1 MRKTAARKPSPA
13 QLLPVDVPTTAPDL
27 VVTEAVEADWRIDG
41 DRIHSFAQQ
50 IRQDKSL
57 RDMLLANVAMHINQ
71 HRLDKLATGKAATPK
86 GTTKGTGKGA
96 SDKSATPDLFTLYH
110 HTEKIGALKS
120 KILNKLER
128 SFKAV
133 LQTDGFWE
141 EAAIWILSKLN
152 DWEKAQQ
159 IPAECAIAGLLSTQI
174 EPETPTTTWM
184 EARTLSAYAYHAA
197 GQLVAELDL
206 THQPLES
213 LEKLLGIEKQPI
225 QNSPLFQGKNFE
237 KVATGYPII
246 TGAQAL
252 INSQWK
258 DGEYPYWRKLI
269 GDGFIEHQIVRQNPE
284 TTRIELVPGK
294 AAWEIIQQ
302 FGPEAAYIFLIFAA
316 HATDLEKPWEGHI
329 QIKGTDLIK
338 LYGWDKRTDLT
349 LGKKLKRIGSLV
361 ELVCRLSVCIS
372 NIDIGK
378 RRYNIATSAMWLL
391 EELEYAGQLAL
402 TVDSDNPELKTY
414 QPEEPDELVIRV
426 RPGSWTE
433 KFLSEHG
440 HQEREALR
448 QYGYLAKST
457 LQINPYRRRLAAK
470 LAIFLTVMS
479 RIQPNGQ
486 YEVGTLLKALESET
500 ILEEIQENKDKR
512 NKLVDQ
518 WDNAL
523 LTLQQL
529 GWEIKFD
536 PETYPEKIRPA
547 WSLTEGAPTHSHIR
561 PPNWLHLW
569 VRAKIIINPTTL
581 IQHRLEVSK
590 MLALEEE
597 TSFDPEELEEPV
609 VAESHRLPRYIPG
622 PALEQALTTRPMSKA
637 KLAEQLGLDRSMI
650 TRWINGSRPIQPKH
664 RELLWQL
671 LGKELAAALNS
682 ATHTSRSESL
692 DRDL

>member
-1 MRKTAARKPSPA
+1 MGTTKNKLADTNPS
-13 QLLPVDVPTTAPDL
+13 VPETR
-27 VVTEAVEADWRIDG
+27 EWMIDG
-41 DRIHSFAQQ
+41 ERINTYANQL
-50 IRQDKSL
+50 RQDKSF
-57 RDMLLANVAMHINQ
+57 RDILLANTAIRLNQ
-71 HRLDKLATGKAATPK
+71 QRLSLLSSGKKQPF
-86 GTTKGTGKGA
+86 
-96 SDKSATPDLFTLYH
+96 DLFDLYR

-120 KILNKLER
+120 KVLKQIER
-128 SFKAV
+128 NLKESLSA
-133 LQTDGFWE
+133 DSFWE
-141 EAAIWILSKLN
+141 DAAIWILAKIN
-152 DWEKAQQ
+152 DWEQSHQ
-159 IPAECAIAGLLSTQI
+159 IPPECAIAGLLSSSFD
-174 EPETPTTTWM
+174 PESSSDTVWV
-184 EARTLSAYAYHAA
+184 ESRIVSAYAYHAA
-197 GQLVAELDL
+197 DSLAESLNHPPL
-206 THQPLES
+206 TLTA
-213 LEKLLGIEKQPI
+213 LEKLLGLDQPLAKTT
-225 QNSPLFQGKNFE
+225 PLFHGKDFE

-258 DGEYPYWRKLI
+258 DGEYPSWRKLI
-269 GDGFIEHQIVRQNPE
+269 GDGFIEHQIIRQNPE

-329 QIKGTDLIK
+329 QIKGSDLIK

-378 RRYNIATSAMWLL
+378 KRYNIATSAMWLL
-391 EELEYAGQLAL
+391 EELEYSGQLAL
-402 TVDSDNPELKTY
+402 TVDSHNPDLKTY
-414 QPEEPDELVIRV
+414 TPEEPDELMIRV

-433 KFLSEHG
+433 KFLSDHG
-440 HQEREALR
+440 QQEREALR

-486 YEVGTLLKALESET
+486 YEVGTLLQALESEAV
-500 ILEEIQENKDKR
+500 LEKLQANKDKR
-512 NKLVDQ
+512 SKLIDQ

-547 WSLTEGAPTHSHIR
+547 WSLTEGSSSTQPR
-561 PPNWLHLW
+561 PSNWISLW
-569 VRAKIIINPTTL
+569 LRAKITINPTSL
-581 IQHRLEVSK
+581 IQHRLESGTL
-590 MLALEEE
+590 LALNAE
-597 TSFDPEELEEPV
+597 TMPNDTAPPPGMAGQRLTGLISGSTLE
-609 VAESHRLPRYIPG
+609 R
-622 PALEQALTTRPMSKA
+622 ALILRGLSKA
-637 KLAEQLGLDRSMI
+637 KLAEQLGLDRSMV
-650 TRWINGSRPIQPKH
+650 TRWANGSRPIQPKH
-664 RELLWQL
+664 QELLWQL
-671 LGKELAAALNS
+671 LGQEIQTVLEA
-682 ATHTSRSESL
+682 H
-692 DRDL
+692 

>member
-1 MRKTAARKPSPA
+1 M
-13 QLLPVDVPTTAPDL
+13 
-27 VVTEAVEADWRIDG
+27 IDG
-41 DRIHSFAQQ
+41 DRIHTYALQL
-50 IRQDKSL
+50 RQDKAL
-57 RDMLLANVAMHINQ
+57 RDMLLANVALRINQ
-71 HRLDKLATGKAATPK
+71 QRLSSLAVGPSTD
-86 GTTKGTGKGA
+86 
-96 SDKSATPDLFTLYH
+96 SDLYRLYR
-110 HTEKIGALKS
+110 HTEKIGALKR
-120 KILNKLER
+120 KILTQLER
-128 SFKAV
+128 RLKPTLHSDV
-133 LQTDGFWE
+133 FWE
-141 EAAIWILSKLN
+141 DAAIWILAKLN
-152 DWEKAQQ
+152 DWEKDQK
-159 IPAECAIAGLLSTQI
+159 IPADCAIAGLLSLPMA
-174 EPETPTTTWM
+174 PENPQDSAWM
-184 EARTLSAYAYHAA
+184 ESRVISAYAYHTA
-197 GQLVAELDL
+197 GTLVETLAIATLS
-206 THQPLES
+206 LEE

-225 QNSPLFQGKNFE
+225 KNSSLFEGSNFE

-252 INSQWK
+252 INNQWK
-258 DGEYPYWRKLI
+258 DGEYPSWRKLI
-269 GDGFIEHQIVRQNPE
+269 GDGFIEHQIIRQNPE

-302 FGPEAAYIFLIFAA
+302 FGPEAAYIFLIFSA

-329 QIKGTDLIK
+329 QIKGSNLIK

-391 EELEYAGQLAL
+391 EELEYSGQLSL
-402 TVDSDNPELKTY
+402 TVDSENPDLKTY
-414 QPEEPDELVIRV
+414 QPEEPDELIIRV

-433 KFLSEHG
+433 KFFSEHG
-440 HQEREALR
+440 YQEREALR

-479 RIQPNGQ
+479 RIQINGQ

-500 ILEEIQENKDKR
+500 ILEEIQADKDKR
-512 NKLVDQ
+512 NKLIDQ
-518 WDNAL
+518 WDSAL

-547 WSLTEGAPTHSHIR
+547 WSLTEGSPTHTHIR
-561 PPNWLHLW
+561 PSNWMYLW
-569 VRAKIIINPTTL
+569 LRAKIVIHPTTL
-581 IQHRLEVSK
+581 IQHRLEISK
-590 MLALEEE
+590 VLALDEDP
-597 TSFDPEELEEPV
+597 SFDPHAPETDTEPE
-609 VAESHRLPRYIPG
+609 AHRLPRFIPG
-622 PALEQALTTRPMSKA
+622 TALEQALAIRGMSKA

-671 LGKELAAALNS
+671 LSKELQSVLEAAC
-682 ATHTSRSESL
+682 
-692 DRDL
+692 

>member
-1 MRKTAARKPSPA
+1 VRLDVRKNTNRQLSPLPLPTA
-13 QLLPVDVPTTAPDL
+13 DL
-27 VVTEAVEADWRIDG
+27 QNSVATEPIQANWMIDG
-41 DRIHSFAQQ
+41 DRIQTYADQL
-50 IRQDKSL
+50 RQDKSF
-57 RDMLLANVAMHINQ
+57 RDMLLANVALRINQ
-71 HRLDKLATGKAATPK
+71 QRLGLATGK
-86 GTTKGTGKGA
+86 GG
-96 SDKSATPDLFTLYH
+96 DPDLYSLYRN
-110 HTEKIGALKS
+110 TEKIGALRR

-128 SFKAV
+128 SLKPSLAS
-133 LQTDGFWE
+133 DIFWE
-141 EAAIWILSKLN
+141 DTAIWILTTLN
-152 DWEKAQQ
+152 DWERDQK
-159 IPAECAIAGLLSTQI
+159 IPEACAIAGLLSTQS
-174 EPETPTTTWM
+174 EPETASNTDWM
-184 EARTLSAYAYHAA
+184 EARTISAYAYQASDH
-197 GQLVAELDL
+197 LVTTLAIA
-206 THQPLES
+206 TMPLES

-225 QNSPLFQGKNFE
+225 KNTGLFNSKNFE

-252 INSQWK
+252 INNQWK

-329 QIKGTDLIK
+329 QIKGSSLIK

-391 EELEYAGQLAL
+391 EELEYSGQLAL
-402 TVDSDNPELKTY
+402 TVDSENPDLNTY
-414 QPEEPDELVIRV
+414 HPEEPDELIIRV

-433 KFLSEHG
+433 KFFSEHG
-440 HQEREALR
+440 QQEREALR

-486 YEVGTLLKALESET
+486 YEVGTLLKALESES
-500 ILEEIQENKDKR
+500 ILEEIQEDKDKR
-512 NKLVDQ
+512 NKIIDQ
-518 WDNAL
+518 WDSAL

-547 WSLTEGAPTHSHIR
+547 WSLTEGSPTHTQAR
-561 PPNWLHLW
+561 PSNWMYLW
-569 VRAKIIINPTTL
+569 LRAKIIINPTTL

-590 MLALEEE
+590 VLALDEEP
-597 TSFDPEELEEPV
+597 SFDPNAPE
-609 VAESHRLPRYIPG
+609 AAFESEARRLPRFIPG
-622 PALEQALTTRPMSKA
+622 VVLEQALVVRGMSKA
-637 KLAEQLGLDRSMI
+637 KLAAQLGLDRSMI

-671 LGKELAAALNS
+671 LNKELHTAL
-682 ATHTSRSESL
+682 
-692 DRDL
+692 DIVC